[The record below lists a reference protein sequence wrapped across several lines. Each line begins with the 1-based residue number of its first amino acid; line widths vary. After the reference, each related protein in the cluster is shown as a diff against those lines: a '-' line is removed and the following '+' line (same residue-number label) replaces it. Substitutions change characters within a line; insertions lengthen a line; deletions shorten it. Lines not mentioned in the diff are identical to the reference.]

1 MRSWNLTHAV
11 TGELRDGFAI
21 LLGAKKVKAYLVS
34 ILLVGLAL
42 GGMGLGTFAWFND
55 TETYA
60 GNVITTG
67 DLEIQGFLY
76 NAAGNAVEKFQLSGL
91 VPSESYTEVGYIVVR
106 NPSAVEEKFR
116 LWLSNGQ
123 DPKHLDDQLD
133 LKVTMKPGWTPGW
146 HAPWT
151 EYGPAGYEVYS
162 GKLSGIVGSANAL
175 TAESSADD
183 FSQYEFAVYK
193 LEARLNSAAGNA
205 YEGATYAADLNL
217 QASQY
222 EAPAGTW

>member
-76 NAAGNAVEKFQLSGL
+76 NAAGNAVEKF
-91 VPSESYTEVGYIVVR
+91 
-106 NPSAVEEKFR
+106 
-116 LWLSNGQ
+116 
-123 DPKHLDDQLD
+123 H
-133 LKVTMKPGWTPGW
+133 
-146 HAPWT
+146 
-151 EYGPAGYEVYS
+151 
-162 GKLSGIVGSANAL
+162 
-175 TAESSADD
+175 
-183 FSQYEFAVYK
+183 
-193 LEARLNSAAGNA
+193 
-205 YEGATYAADLNL
+205 
-217 QASQY
+217 
-222 EAPAGTW
+222 